1 MVFAAII
8 LSFFASTA
16 LAGEEELSRA
26 YECCVAESDGGD
38 FSIIDCIQQELERQ
52 DARLNVAYKKLMD
65 ALDGDRKTKLRE
77 AQRAWIKFRDTY
89 GDFLYDP
96 DGGTLA
102 RVKANHWHMQ
112 ATADRARQ
120 LEDEL

>member
-1 MVFAAII
+1 MFI
-8 LSFFASTA
+8 LGLFTTSA

-26 YECCVAESDGGD
+26 YERCMVEAGGVT
-38 FSIIDCIQQELERQ
+38 FPMIYCMQQEYERQ

-65 ALDGDRKTKLRE
+65 VLGDDRRATLRE
-77 AQRAWIKFRDTY
+77 AQRSWIKFRDAY

-102 RVKANHWHMQ
+102 RVNANHWHML
-112 ATADRARQ
+112 ATADRAKQ
-120 LEDEL
+120 LEDALRWHQ